1 MASPSTSPLVTLS
14 VAKGLLV
21 GSPCHSVPSCHPERS
36 ERSRSRGAE
45 MLRCA
50 QHDNPILLSRHR
62 HLKAFRMLSSL
73 LVIPATPHTTLLP
86 SASDRL
92 FARVMPPGRPRGSP
106 LLRQRSA
113 LPSTFIVGATLVVAQ
128 SRSPIPIAPSQSPC
142 ESSHTATPY
151 SSSSS

>member
-1 MASPSTSPLVTLS
+1 MRPAGRPISAYTSLQGKASLVTFCCAHGRALN
-14 VAKGLLV
+14 L
-21 GSPCHSVPSCHPERS
+21 PSCHPERS
-36 ERSRSRGAE
+36 EGSRSGGAE

-106 LLRQRSA
+106 NPGHL
-113 LPSTFIVGATLVVAQ
+113 
-128 SRSPIPIAPSQSPC
+128 SQSP
-142 ESSHTATPY
+142 HLNRHARVATLLLPIHHHRR
-151 SSSSS
+151 SDSP